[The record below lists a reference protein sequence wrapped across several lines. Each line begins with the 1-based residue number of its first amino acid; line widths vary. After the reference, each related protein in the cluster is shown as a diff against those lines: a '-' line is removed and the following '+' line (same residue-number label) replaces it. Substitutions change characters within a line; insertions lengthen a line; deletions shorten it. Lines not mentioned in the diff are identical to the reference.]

1 MTSKILNNQHP
12 LLIPKK
18 ETRYILR
25 NYQLDVYYSVLG
37 DIRQRRY
44 ATELTGLDYLMLP
57 QSIKNRF
64 EVVEI

>member
-12 LLIPKK
+12 LLILQK

-25 NYQLDVYYSVLG
+25 NYKLDVYYSVLG

>member
-12 LLIPKK
+12 LLIPQK

-37 DIRQRRY
+37 DIKQRRY

-57 QSIKNRF
+57 QEIKNRF

>member
-37 DIRQRRY
+37 DIKQRRY